1 MDSPAISPLF
11 GCVIHPLLSPLDLSL
26 DVHIITMTESVH
38 SRQRIPTTMSSL
50 LATIWILAVAAG
62 TSSTTSH
69 AFITPLLQRQH
80 SLRPAAS
87 TALFGGKRRGR
98 LTNNVSVDEDGN
110 VARIMTKRQK
120 QSLGNSKMKK
130 QKGGDKAAAAIS
142 PLLAEWAKEDGIS
155 SSSSSQL
162 NDSASTSSSVSSTV
176 FVPFDSDDGDDTF
189 SNKNSKRN
197 KMEQRS
203 QRAALTAAQ
212 TQQIDALLEQIDDL
226 LQTNNLDR
234 NELVS
239 YISSLVQVGLS
250 ANKNDQV
257 LLPTL
262 KSILSTRPKK
272 DEDKLPSYRL
282 AWVGSDAAICHI
294 GTSLHKVPLARL
306 QEVFLSLGYNRWELF
321 EVIRILGPFP
331 TVRNTLKGD
340 VKLSK
345 LPSSTTNL
353 NREGVK
359 MQISYT
365 SMVDGTGKEILA
377 GKADNIKYVDLDVWF
392 ANEKVIVATVPPTGE
407 DDGGVYE
414 VDPLKGDGS
423 NVLFFVEEENLDG
436 QLEKLRAA

>member
-1 MDSPAISPLF
+1 M
-11 GCVIHPLLSPLDLSL
+11 
-26 DVHIITMTESVH
+26 
-38 SRQRIPTTMSSL
+38 
-50 LATIWILAVAAG
+50 
-62 TSSTTSH
+62 
-69 AFITPLLQRQH
+69 
-80 SLRPAAS
+80 
-87 TALFGGKRRGR
+87 
-98 LTNNVSVDEDGN
+98 SVDEDGK

-142 PLLAEWAKEDGIS
+142 PLLAEWAKEDGS
-155 SSSSSQL
+155 SLQV
-162 NDSASTSSSVSSTV
+162 NDSNDNASTSSSVSSTV
-176 FVPFDSDDGDDTF
+176 FVPFNADDDDDDDNNS
-189 SNKNSKRN
+189 SNNKKSKR
-197 KMEQRS
+197 KSSKKEQRT
-203 QRAALTAAQ
+203 QRAALSAAQ
-212 TQQIDALLEQIDDL
+212 SQQIDTLLDQIDDL

-234 NELVS
+234 VELVS
-239 YISSLVQVGLS
+239 YISSLVNVGLS

-262 KSILSTRPKK
+262 KSIVSTKSK
-272 DEDKLPSYRL
+272 TSEEQLPSYRL

-345 LPSSTTNL
+345 LPSSVTQL
-353 NREGVK
+353 NREGVR

-365 SMVDGTGKEILA
+365 SMIDGTGKEILA
-377 GKADNIKYVDLDVWF
+377 GKADNIKYVNLDIWF
-392 ANEKVIVATVPPTGE
+392 ANEKVIVATVPPLE
-407 DDGGVYE
+407 EDGGSGYE
-414 VDPLKGDGS
+414 DDPLKGDGS
-423 NVLFFVEEENLDG
+423 NVLFFVGEENLEE